1 MITKEKL
8 EKFNKEELIQLCLLR
23 NDDAKDYSKTL
34 ANNNLKHVTK
44 IVEIA
49 LDTRNA
55 KVKQLLYDWY
65 NDDKTCSGKPHCVIE
80 DCDLCVVCFDELL
93 QKLGLDKK

>member
-34 ANNNLKHVTK
+34 S
-44 IVEIA
+44 E
-49 LDTRNA
+49 
-55 KVKQLLYDWY
+55 VKQIIQEWY
-65 NDDKTCSGKPHCVIE
+65 NDNKTCSGKPHCVIE

-93 QKLGLDKK
+93 QKLGLGDK